1 MIRRAKT
8 DDILAIVKLE
18 KQGLRSTL
26 GANFIYNE
34 IVNNPFA
41 MYMVYELN
49 NQVIG
54 YIGCHVVDDKS
65 DILNFV
71 INKFHQGNGYGSKLL
86 EETLNEV
93 TRIGVK
99 TVTLEVRVSNI
110 WAQKL
115 YEKFGF
121 KPSYRRIKYYKNE
134 DAIVYI
140 KEV

>member
-1 MIRRAKT
+1 MIRLAKT
-8 DDILAIVKLE
+8 DDIMAIVKLE

-49 NQVIG
+49 TQVIG
-54 YIGCHVVDDKS
+54 YIGCHIIDDKAE
-65 DILNFV
+65 ILNFV
-71 INKFHQGNGYGSKLL
+71 VNKLHQGNGYGSKLL
-86 EETLNEV
+86 NEALNEAE
-93 TRIGVK
+93 RYGVR

-115 YEKFGF
+115 YEK
-121 KPSYRRIKYYKNE
+121 
-134 DAIVYI
+134 
-140 KEV
+140 

>member
-8 DDILAIVKLE
+8 DDIMAIVKLE

-41 MYMVYELN
+41 MYMVYELH

-54 YIGCHVVDDKS
+54 YIGCHVIDDKA

-71 INKFHQGNGYGSKLL
+71 VSKHHQGNGYGSSLL
-86 EETLNEV
+86 EETLDEV
-93 TRIGVK
+93 ERLGVK
-99 TVTLEVRVSNI
+99 TVSLEVRESNKS
-110 WAQKL
+110 ARKL
-115 YEKFGF
+115 YENFGF
-121 KPSYRRIKYYKNE
+121 KSAFIRKKYYRNE
-134 DAIVYI
+134 DAVVYL